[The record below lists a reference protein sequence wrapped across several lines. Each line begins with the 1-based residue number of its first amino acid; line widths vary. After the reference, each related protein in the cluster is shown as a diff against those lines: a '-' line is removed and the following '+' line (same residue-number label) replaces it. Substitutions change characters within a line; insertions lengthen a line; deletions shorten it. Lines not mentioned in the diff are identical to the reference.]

1 MGKIGLKIESPRYF
15 IPPYEWYNQD
25 ISDWAEAMGVQIVN
39 FTPGTTSNADYTTPD
54 MKNYLSSETI
64 YNRILTYEDEHSLNG
79 FLLLIHIGTDPKR
92 TDKLY
97 NRLDDL
103 IRELKK
109 RGYEFKS
116 INTLLKD

>member
-1 MGKIGLKIESPRYF
+1 
-15 IPPYEWYNQD
+15 
-25 ISDWAEAMGVQIVN
+25 
-39 FTPGTTSNADYTTPD
+39 